1 MKLWLAS
8 TDGATVSR
16 HFATGLFA
24 GVLTNPT
31 TLARADRPH
40 LETMR
45 ELCAATSQ
53 PVFYQLRDGAVDDMK
68 QQADHLATQGWANL
82 GIKVPVSPAGLSVL
96 GWLRDQGIE
105 LRLATAVPTTFH
117 VLLLTALEVPWITP
131 SGSALERVGG
141 PPKLEL
147 LAEMQRAIDQQAAS
161 CTLIPSINSAAE
173 LQALGLRGIKAAFVW
188 DHAVD
193 DLLQNEIVDATIASF
208 EAAWASPHAPKV
220 IASY

>member
-16 HFATGLFA
+16 LFDLGLFA

-31 TLARADRPH
+31 TLARANRPH

-45 ELCAATSQ
+45 DLCAATSK
-53 PVFYQLRDGAVDDMK
+53 PVFYQLRDGTIDDMK
-68 QQADHLATQGWANL
+68 KQADHLATQSWSNL

-96 GWLRDQGIE
+96 GWLRDQGIK
-105 LRLATAVPTTFH
+105 LRLATAVPTAFH

-131 SGSALERVGG
+131 SGSALEKIGG
-141 PPKLEL
+141 PPKLDL
-147 LAEMQRAIDQQAAS
+147 LAEMQQTIDRQSAP

-173 LQALGLRGIKAAFVW
+173 LQAIGLRGIKAAFVW

-193 DLLQNEIVDATIASF
+193 DLLQNEIVDATISSF
-208 EAAWASPHAPKV
+208 EAAWTSPLAP
-220 IASY
+220 ALAESY